1 MLPPNVFKELTDLT
15 WLVNC
20 YVRRNVKRRRTIK
33 KNHQN
38 FDQKMNK
45 PKSSKR
51 PKMSLSS
58 NNMGLIL
65 MPKLNSEPQKTINLN
80 SKSKHVH

>member
-20 YVRRNVKRRRTIK
+20 YVRKNVKRRRTIK
-33 KNHQN
+33 NHQI
-38 FDQKMNK
+38 FDQKNEQK
-45 PKSSKR
+45 KIIKR
-51 PKMSLSS
+51 PKVSLSS

-80 SKSKHVH
+80 SKPKH

>member
-1 MLPPNVFKELTDLT
+1 MLPPNVFKELTDLI

-20 YVRRNVKRRRTIK
+20 YVRKNVKRRRTIK
-33 KNHQN
+33 NHQI

-45 PKSSKR
+45 NIIKR
-51 PKMSLSS
+51 PKVSLSS

-65 MPKLNSEPQKTINLN
+65 MPKLNSEPQKTITNLN